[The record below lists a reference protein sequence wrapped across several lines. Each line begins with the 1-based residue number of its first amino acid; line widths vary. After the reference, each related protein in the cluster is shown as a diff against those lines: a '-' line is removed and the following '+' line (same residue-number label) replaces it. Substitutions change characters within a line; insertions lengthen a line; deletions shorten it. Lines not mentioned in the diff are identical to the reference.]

1 VPSPLLKCFPYSERR
16 DKISTGSSALTALE
30 HTLDTVK
37 NKIKMVVKT
46 DRPFLSIV
54 NPPQSNK
61 FI

>member
-1 VPSPLLKCFPYSERR
+1 MEILFNSMPYAVLLRNQDGVILNINKKFEEYF
-16 DKISTGSSALTALE
+16 
-30 HTLDTVK
+30 HTVK